1 MQSYDREKILNRE
14 NSVKKRP
21 ESREYAAGL
30 DDSIWKLPV
39 AKASCTHWTFSL
51 IVILF

>member
-1 MQSYDREKILNRE
+1 MTGKKILNRE

-30 DDSIWKLPV
+30 DDSI
-39 AKASCTHWTFSL
+39 
-51 IVILF
+51 